1 MDGEWLSVID
11 IGKHHG
17 FRRTTVFK
25 IINKL
30 GIEVRKE
37 RSSANAGQAIAY
49 VSQEDYQR
57 IVARLPVR
65 TTLPNGD
72 EDDGDEEQWSVES
85 GVFYLIQLEPEF
97 DPNRFKVGF
106 AANMPERLRQLR
118 CSAPFATVIRTWPC
132 RRLWEKTAID
142 SVTAGCERLHT
153 EVFRATSLE
162 EVAARCERFFAVM
175 PTLQSSTPNQ
185 PL

>member
-1 MDGEWLSVID
+1 MWERCNYKFDKLRQTRMDGEWLSVID

-85 GVFYLIQLEPEF
+85 GVFYLIQL
-97 DPNRFKVGF
+97 
-106 AANMPERLRQLR
+106 
-118 CSAPFATVIRTWPC
+118 
-132 RRLWEKTAID
+132 
-142 SVTAGCERLHT
+142 
-153 EVFRATSLE
+153 
-162 EVAARCERFFAVM
+162 
-175 PTLQSSTPNQ
+175 
-185 PL
+185 